1 MIEHADTLPR
11 FDLHHLA
18 EAVAEIVID
27 DLDYLY
33 GQRMLN
39 HRAQSKGPEGDAAR
53 AANSIAYLASRLL
66 PEILRYQRGVILLRQ
81 QEACRDDHTIDDDV
95 PW

>member
-1 MIEHADTLPR
+1 MLEHTAAIPR
-11 FDLHHLA
+11 FDLHDLA
-18 EAVAEIVID
+18 EAVVEIVTD

-39 HRAQSKGPEGDAAR
+39 PRVQAKGPERDAAQ
-53 AANSIAYLASRLL
+53 AANSIAHLASQLL

-81 QEACRDDHTIDDDV
+81 QEADGDHLTIDDDV

>member
-1 MIEHADTLPR
+1 MLPQ
-11 FDLHHLA
+11 FDLGDLA
-18 EAVAEIVID
+18 EALTEIVTE

-39 HRAQSKGPEGDAAR
+39 HRAQAQGPEGDAAR

-66 PEILRYQRGVILLRQ
+66 PEILRYQRGLIPLRQ
-81 QEACRDDHTIDDDV
+81 QQSCCCSDDDEDS